1 MRSPSGF
8 AVLALALVPAV
19 SLWAQ
24 TTSAPAA
31 APSSAA
37 VGGSA
42 ATPASASALPLPI
55 EPIRAYYR
63 FWPVQFVQFVGTELP
78 YSTIM
83 LEVDP
88 SGKKPAMVLTLTDRA
103 TEKRVHYAE
112 TDALVA
118 MSGANGD
125 ESHKAAM
132 AWEPADTEATGSAS
146 TLRLTLADGKPLM
159 WRFVQ
164 GSDVSER
171 GGGMTPLAGS
181 KTPIFAY
188 REQAAV
194 AGEGTA
200 LSVGGV
206 VSQATV
212 WTEISQ
218 PPYFV
223 AYRGAM
229 SESAHTL
236 VFLPGT
242 PGWTVKTAPATLKTG
257 QSWVLDAANGNQA
270 TVRIDKVD
278 GAAFV
283 LNTTDAFEPGVQ
295 RTVEATRAADGSWS
309 FQRVRFAPV
318 KDGAKHSLTMEFAA
332 PLNAGVDSDKVT
344 VLAKKTVL
352 GTGTVTGGKEAAM
365 TLEFSDPAWMKGISV
380 VEGPARP

>member
-1 MRSPSGF
+1 MRSAFRF
-8 AVLALALVPAV
+8 AALATAFLPVFSLCARAQASPA
-19 SLWAQ
+19 L
-24 TTSAPAA
+24 AA
-31 APSSAA
+31 
-37 VGGSA
+37 
-42 ATPASASALPLPI
+42 PI
-55 EPIRAYYR
+55 EPIRVFYR
-63 FWPVQFVQFVGTELP
+63 YWPLQFVQFVGTELP
-78 YSTIM
+78 YSMIT

-88 SGKKPAMVLTLTDRA
+88 AGKKPAIVLTLTDRA
-103 TEKRVHYAE
+103 TGKRVHYAE

-118 MSGANGD
+118 MEAASGE

-132 AWEPADTEATGSAS
+132 AWEPADTEAVGAVS
-146 TLRLTLADGKPLM
+146 TVRLTLANGKPLV

-171 GGGMTPLAGS
+171 GGGMTPLPGS
-181 KTPIFAY
+181 KVPVFAY

-200 LSVGGV
+200 LQIGGV
-206 VSQATV
+206 ASPAAV

-223 AYRGAM
+223 AYHGAM

-236 VFLPGT
+236 VFLPGAAD
-242 PGWTVKTAPATLKTG
+242 WIVKSAPSSLAVG
-257 QSWVLDAANGNQA
+257 QSWALDAANGNHA

-278 GAAFV
+278 GTAFV

-295 RTVEATRAADGSWS
+295 RTIEATRGADGGWS
-309 FQRVRFAPV
+309 FQRVRFSPV
-318 KDGAKHSLTMEFAA
+318 KDGAKHSVTVEFAA

-352 GTGTVTGGKEAAM
+352 GTGVVTGGKDGAM
-365 TLEFSDPAWMKGISV
+365 TLVFSDPAWMKGISV
-380 VEGPARP
+380 SEGAAKP